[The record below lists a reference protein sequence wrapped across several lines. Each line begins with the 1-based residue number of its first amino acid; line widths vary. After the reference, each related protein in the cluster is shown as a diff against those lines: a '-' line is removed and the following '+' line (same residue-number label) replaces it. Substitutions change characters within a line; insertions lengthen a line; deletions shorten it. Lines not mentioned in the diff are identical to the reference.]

1 MRLIKGIAASVA
13 ATLLTGAAGAADLT
27 AIIPSGPDG
36 EALAGAAKRFEEA
49 TGKSVEIVAAPYDNV
64 LDKVVSACTA
74 KTGAYDVVLIDDPW
88 FPLMSGGNCLEPLT
102 DHFKA
107 AGVSG
112 PDADFV
118 PNTLKLCQEPYGEGA
133 FYCLPYT
140 GNAQLFFYNPAM
152 LAEAG
157 FTKPLETWD
166 DVLAGATAVTEAGK
180 GRTFGYVLRGIQGH
194 PIADGFLPIFW
205 SFGGQI
211 FDKDNKA
218 AVNSPEGVK
227 ALEFYLKL
235 RDVSPP
241 GISGFDSEEL
251 QNYMTTRK
259 AAAAV
264 FWPIFISRFEDP
276 NASNVVGEVKYSAMP
291 SETVTGKS
299 MIGNWLVGISSES
312 KNKDLAYEFISFASS
327 AEQMK
332 IAAEHGN
339 SPVRIST
346 FEDKEL
352 VADPRFRHFP
362 VLLEALNNSEARPR
376 QPRWPE
382 IVQALGTELSAAMT
396 DAKTPQQAMDDA
408 NAAIDAIVA
417 R

>member
-1 MRLIKGIAASVA
+1 
-13 ATLLTGAAGAADLT
+13 
-27 AIIPSGPDG
+27 
-36 EALAGAAKRFEEA
+36 
-49 TGKSVEIVAAPYDNV
+49 
-64 LDKVVSACTA
+64 
-74 KTGAYDVVLIDDPW
+74 
-88 FPLMSGGNCLEPLT
+88 
-102 DHFKA
+102 
-107 AGVSG
+107 
-112 PDADFV
+112 
-118 PNTLKLCQEPYGEGA
+118 
-133 FYCLPYT
+133 
-140 GNAQLFFYNPAM
+140 M

-166 DVLAGATAVTEAGK
+166 DVLAGATAVTKAGK

-227 ALEFYLKL
+227 ALEFYMKL

-291 SETVTGKS
+291 SEKVTGKS

-396 DAKTPQQAMDDA
+396 NAKTPQQAMDDA